1 MRKLCLLT
9 FLFLVSFA
17 AVPASA
23 QLQYFGYVG
32 SADDDVSLGKTKGY
46 TNFAHVST
54 STYIYDTFVGSRVTA
69 LAQRGS
75 KAMIDLGYV
84 FWCDY
89 DGSGLYREV
98 CWDWYTRWNQWKSF
112 NAAILTS
119 DKVLAFGIRN
129 QPFNY
134 NVNMWDYEML
144 AGQVKASFPWAKTYL
159 AEAACVIAND
169 DCGWFPGAGAFWSY
183 NGTLPNI
190 DWIGIAVEGVRPSTD
205 PTFLNARSAMKAK
218 FPSKKWLYV
227 LDGSQDY
234 YGQFANDYYDLARND
249 ANAVMLAVFSWTTS
263 QSFPCSTLA
272 KHVSIGRAITGKA
285 RPQTGAPI
293 GSFSIDSNG
302 VLSGWACDPDETV
315 CEHPRVDLYLNGL
328 FSANASYLS
337 PPDTLAN
344 AQCGTERAYRF
355 RYTLPRSSAG
365 KTVTVYGV
373 DSDSGVGQA
382 VSTCPG
388 SPACS
393 WTPHLQWYGYVGGA
407 DTDSALNKTFG
418 YTNFAHISTTA
429 NAADTNLGV
438 RVNALAQKGSKA
450 VIDLGL
456 LLWCDRPGETN
467 KWRTLCTDWLSR
479 WNTWKSVNTN
489 AGILIPDKVLAFS
502 IRDEPW
508 NYDVNMTQFEQASA
522 QVKGDLPWA
531 KLYVTEAACVIAN
544 DDCGWFGGSGAF
556 NRYQG
561 TLPNIDWIGVDA
573 YGIRPAT
580 DTTFRKAVSRMKSR
594 FPTKQ
599 WLYVMD
605 GWWSAEHQARFGS
618 YAGMGAVAREWYN
631 VARADFSAV
640 FVGVFGWDTYSKDY
654 PCSALLEHVTI
665 GREITG
671 KVRPQT
677 AAPVGRLEQISS
689 NGTAIGYA
697 CDPDGTICEDPRVDI
712 YADGVYRTTA
722 YYPTAHND
730 FVFNAQCSTGV
741 AYRFRA
747 NVNWASG
754 RLVTAKARDLDSGAS
769 FLLPSNCPDNPACLW
784 YSRYYEP
791 KGYMEAISSSGI
803 AAGWVC
809 DPDAPQVSSK
819 VRLALGNGT
828 QIGTYTTNLGNEQ
841 AVADECGGGYLHRFS
856 VQLPSWARYWD
867 IHAYAQDLVGGW
879 EVEIPWLCPDAW
891 YCAWF

>member
-1 MRKLCLLT
+1 MRKLCLLA
-9 FLFLVSFA
+9 LVFLVPFA
-17 AVPASA
+17 AIPAAA

-46 TNFAHVST
+46 TNFAHLSAT
-54 STYIYDTFVGSRVTA
+54 TYLNDTFVKTRVTA

-89 DGSGLYREV
+89 EGTGLYREV
-98 CWDWYTRWNQWKSF
+98 CWDWYSRWNQWKSF
-112 NAAILTS
+112 NASILTS

-129 QPFNY
+129 QPFNH
-134 NVNMWDYEML
+134 NVNMWDFETL
-144 AGQVKASFPWAKTYL
+144 AAQVKADFPWAKLYL
-159 AEAACVIAND
+159 AETACVIAND

-205 PTFLNARSAMKAK
+205 PTFLNARNAMKGR

-234 YGQFANDYYDLARND
+234 YGQFATDYHNLARND

-272 KHVSIGRAITGKA
+272 QHVSIGRAITGKA
-285 RPQTGAPI
+285 RPQTGTPI

-302 VLSGWACDPDETV
+302 VVSGWACDPDETV
-315 CEHPRVDLYLNGL
+315 CEHPRVDIHVNGA
-328 FSANASYLS
+328 FTATASYIS
-337 PPDTLAN
+337 PPDTIAN
-344 AQCGTERAYRF
+344 AQCGTERARRY

-365 KTVTVYGV
+365 KTVTVYGT
-373 DSDSGVGQA
+373 DADSGVGQS

-393 WTPHLQWYGYVGGA
+393 WTPHLQYFGYVGGA
-407 DTDSALNKTFG
+407 NTDLALNQTFG
-418 YTNFAHISTTA
+418 YTNVAHLSTTV
-429 NAADTNLGV
+429 NPSDPNLAA

-467 KWRTLCTDWLSR
+467 KWRTLCVDWLSR
-479 WNTWKSVNTN
+479 WNQWKSAN
-489 AGILIPDKVLAFS
+489 AGVLTPDKVLAFG
-502 IRDEPW
+502 IRDEPF
-508 NYDVNMTQFEQASA
+508 NYDVSMTQYEQAAA
-522 QVKGDLPWA
+522 QVKADFPWV
-531 KLYVTEAACVIAN
+531 KTYLVEAACVIVYN
-544 DDCGWFGGSGAF
+544 NCGIFPGSGAF

-561 TLPNIDWIGVDA
+561 TLPNIDWIGVDS

-580 DTTFRKAVSRMKSR
+580 DTTFKNAVSRMKSR

-605 GWWSAEHQARFGS
+605 GWWSTDHQTKFGS

-631 VARADFSAV
+631 VARDDFSAV

-654 PCSALLEHVTI
+654 PCSALLEHVAI

-697 CDPDGTICEDPRVDI
+697 CDPDGTICEDPRVDLYVNGN
-712 YADGVYRTTA
+712 YATTA
-722 YYPTAHND
+722 SYPAAHND
-730 FVFNAQCSTGV
+730 FVFNAQCGTGV

-747 NVNWASG
+747 NVSWASG
-754 RLVTAKARDLDSGAS
+754 SPVTAKARDLDSGAS
-769 FLLPSNCPDNPACLW
+769 FLLPSNCAQNPACLW
-784 YSRYYEP
+784 YSTYYEP
-791 KGYMEAISSSGI
+791 KGYMDGISSSGV
-803 AAGWVC
+803 ATGWVC

-819 VRLALGNGT
+819 VRIALGNGT
-828 QIGTYTTNLGNEQ
+828 QIGTFTTNEGNEQ

-856 VQLPSWARYWD
+856 VQLPASARYQD
-867 IHAYAQDLVGGW
+867 VHAYAQDLVGGW
-879 EVEIPWLCPDAW
+879 EVEIPWLCDDSW
-891 YCAWF
+891 YCIWY

>member
-1 MRKLCLLT
+1 MRKLCLLAL
-9 FLFLVSFA
+9 LFLVSFA
-17 AVPASA
+17 AIPASA

-54 STYIYDTFVGSRVTA
+54 STYIYDSFVGSRVNA
-69 LAQRGS
+69 LSQRGS

-84 FWCDY
+84 LWCDY

-98 CWDWYTRWNQWKSF
+98 CWDWYNRWNQWKSF
-112 NAAILTS
+112 NAAILTP

-134 NVNMWDYEML
+134 NVDMWGYEML
-144 AGQVKASFPWAKTYL
+144 AAQVKADFPWAKLYL

-169 DCGWFPGAGAFWSY
+169 DCGWFPGTGAFWNY

-205 PTFLNARSAMKAK
+205 PTFQNARNSMKWK

-227 LDGSQDY
+227 MDGSQDY
-234 YGQFANDYYDLARND
+234 YGQFANDYYNLARND

-263 QSFPCSTLA
+263 QNFPCSTLA
-272 KHVSIGRAITGKA
+272 QHVSIGRAITGKT

-302 VLSGWACDPDETV
+302 VLSGWACDPDETI
-315 CEHPRVDLYLNGL
+315 CEHPRVDLYLNGV
-328 FSANASYLS
+328 FTATASYTS
-337 PPDTLAN
+337 PPATLAN
-344 AQCGTERAYRF
+344 AQCGTEQAYRYS
-355 RYTLPRSSAG
+355 YTLPRSSAG
-365 KTVTVYGV
+365 KTVTVYGT
-373 DSDSGVGQA
+373 DADSGVAQA

-393 WTPHLQWYGYVGGA
+393 WTPHLQYYGYVGGA

-429 NAADTNLGV
+429 NPADTNLGN
-438 RVNALAQKGSKA
+438 RVTALAQKGSKA

-456 LLWCDRPGETN
+456 LLWCDRPGEVN
-467 KWRTLCTDWLSR
+467 KWRTLCVDWLSR
-479 WNTWKSVNTN
+479 WNQWKSVN
-489 AGILIPDKVLAFS
+489 AGILTSDKVLAFS

-508 NYDVNMTQFEQASA
+508 NYDVSMTDFETASA

-531 KLYVTEAACVIAN
+531 KLYVTEAACVIVYDN
-544 DDCGWFGGSGAF
+544 CGIFPHSGAF

-561 TLPNIDWIGVDA
+561 TLPNIDWIGVDDYA
-573 YGIRPAT
+573 IHPAT
-580 DTTFRKAVSRMKSR
+580 DATFRYAVNRMKAK

-599 WLYVMD
+599 WLYVAD
-605 GWWSAEHQARFGS
+605 GWWSGDHPAIFGS
-618 YAGMGAVAREWYN
+618 YANMGAVAREWYN
-631 VARADFSAV
+631 VAHDDFSAV
-640 FVGVFGWDTYSKDY
+640 LLGVFGWDTYSKDY
-654 PCSALLEHVTI
+654 PCNALSEQVAI
-665 GREITG
+665 GREVTG

-677 AAPVGRLEQISS
+677 ASPVGRLEQIDYS
-689 NGTAIGYA
+689 GTAIGYA
-697 CDPDGTICEDPRVDI
+697 CDPDGTICEDPRVDLYVDGN
-712 YADGVYRTTA
+712 YATTA

-747 NVNWASG
+747 SVYWASG
-754 RLVTAKARDLDSGAS
+754 RPVTAYARDLDSGAS
-769 FLLPSNCPDNPACLW
+769 FLLPSNCANNPACIW
-784 YSRYYEP
+784 YSQNYQP
-791 KGYMEAISSSGI
+791 KGYMDGISPSGV
-803 AAGWVC
+803 ANGWVC

-867 IHAYAQDLVGGW
+867 IHAFAQDLVWG
-879 EVEIPWLCPDAW
+879 EVEIPWLCPEGW
-891 YCAWF
+891 YCVWY